1 MPTGAEIGGR
11 GWQAPARKI
20 IYYVTKGYVFS
31 MLQRLYFVQ
40 DGPIKKQ
47 FQSLGLISDP
57 ISTRQQKRPASCFE
71 FPVVEML

>member
-1 MPTGAEIGGR
+1 MI
-11 GWQAPARKI
+11 
-20 IYYVTKGYVFS
+20 
-31 MLQRLYFVQ
+31 QRLYFVQ